1 MPESETRGGVSM
13 GSRKRI
19 EISKDLLTYNFDYI
33 SNCLW
38 NLGRRKS
45 RYKVNR
51 QKIVLY
57 HTNNF

>member
-45 RYKVNR
+45 M
-51 QKIVLY
+51 Q
-57 HTNNF
+57 TQG